1 MSLEDKI
8 DQLKG
13 AVKEGVGKISG
24 DVKAEKEGAAEQ
36 ATAKAKEV
44 AEDAKKAAEEAAE
57 KASAK
62 AKEVAGNVKDAVEGT
77 IDGVKNILNKK
88 KKYFCNKPPLPFL
101 GGGLFSVSFSVSESK
116 LKNRPPAG
124 TVPARS
130 ADSMP
135 RGAGLCIHSGTARR
149 IRNGTAS

>member
-44 AEDAKKAAEEAAE
+44 A
-57 KASAK
+57 
-62 AKEVAGNVKDAVEGT
+62 GNVKDALEGT
-77 IDGVKNILNKK
+77 LDGVKNILNKDK
-88 KKYFCNKPPLPFL
+88 
-101 GGGLFSVSFSVSESK
+101 E
-116 LKNRPPAG
+116 
-124 TVPARS
+124 
-130 ADSMP
+130 
-135 RGAGLCIHSGTARR
+135 
-149 IRNGTAS
+149 

>member
-1 MSLEDKI
+1 MSLEDKF

-44 AEDAKKAAEEAAE
+44 AEDAKKAAE

-62 AKEVAGNVKDAVEGT
+62 AKEVAGNVKDALEGT
-77 IDGVKNILNKK
+77 LDGVKNILNKDK
-88 KKYFCNKPPLPFL
+88 
-101 GGGLFSVSFSVSESK
+101 E
-116 LKNRPPAG
+116 
-124 TVPARS
+124 
-130 ADSMP
+130 
-135 RGAGLCIHSGTARR
+135 
-149 IRNGTAS
+149 

>member
-44 AEDAKKAAEEAAE
+44 AEDAKKA
-57 KASAK
+57 
-62 AKEVAGNVKDAVEGT
+62 VAGNVKDAVEGT
-77 IDGVKNILNKK
+77 IDGVKNILNKDK
-88 KKYFCNKPPLPFL
+88 
-101 GGGLFSVSFSVSESK
+101 E
-116 LKNRPPAG
+116 
-124 TVPARS
+124 
-130 ADSMP
+130 
-135 RGAGLCIHSGTARR
+135 
-149 IRNGTAS
+149 

>member
-62 AKEVAGNVKDAVEGT
+62 AKEVAGNVKDALEGT
-77 IDGVKNILNKK
+77 LDGVKNILNKDK
-88 KKYFCNKPPLPFL
+88 E
-101 GGGLFSVSFSVSESK
+101 SV
-116 LKNRPPAG
+116 
-124 TVPARS
+124 
-130 ADSMP
+130 
-135 RGAGLCIHSGTARR
+135 
-149 IRNGTAS
+149 